1 MSTEIPILIAD
12 DHPIVRQGLRQTIE
26 TAEFRVIAEASDGQ
40 QALALLEQLRPAIA
54 VLDVD
59 MPYLDGFAV
68 ARAIRERA
76 LPIKVVF
83 LTVHREPSYLQQ
95 ALSQGACGYVLK
107 DSAVTDIVA
116 SLRAAHAGQ
125 AYLSP
130 LMANYLVNPPTPPEP
145 PAPVE
150 HTGIWALSASERTV
164 LQMIAE
170 YKSTREIA
178 EALFISPH
186 TVETHRKNICRKL
199 ELRGSH
205 ALIKFALAHQAEL
218 EKLGKG

>member
-26 TAEFRVIAEASDGQ
+26 TAEFRVVAEASDGQ
-40 QALALLEQLRPAIA
+40 QALELLEQLRPAIA
-54 VLDVD
+54 VLDID
-59 MPYLDGFAV
+59 MPLLDGFAV
-68 ARAIRERA
+68 ARVIRERNW
-76 LPIKVVF
+76 PIKVVF
-83 LTVHREPSYLQQ
+83 LTVHRELTYLQQ
-95 ALSQGACGYVLK
+95 ALSQGACAYVLK

-116 SLRAAHAGQ
+116 SLRAAQAGQ

-130 LMANYLVNPPTPPEP
+130 LMANYLVNPPAATEP
-145 PAPVE
+145 LAPVE
-150 HTGIWALSASERTV
+150 HTGIRSLSASERNV
-164 LQMIAE
+164 LQLIAE

-178 EALFISPH
+178 ETLCISPH

-205 ALIKFALAHQAEL
+205 ALIKFALAHQTEL

>member
-26 TAEFRVIAEASDGQ
+26 AAEFRVVAEASDGQ
-40 QALALLEQLRPAIA
+40 QALTLLEQLRPEIA
-54 VLDVD
+54 VLDID
-59 MPYLDGFAV
+59 MPILDGFSV
-68 ARAIRERA
+68 ARVIRERGW
-76 LPIKVVF
+76 PVKVVF
-83 LTVHREPSYLQQ
+83 LTVHREETYLQQ
-95 ALSQGACGYVLK
+95 ALGLGASSYVLK
-107 DSAVTDIVA
+107 DSAITDIVA
-116 SLRAAHAGQ
+116 SLRAAHEGT

-130 LMANYLVNPPTPPEP
+130 LMTNYLVRPPVS

-150 HTGIWALSASERTV
+150 HTGLRALSVSERLV
-164 LQMIAE
+164 LQLIAE

-178 EALFISPH
+178 EALHISPH

-205 ALIKFALAHQAEL
+205 ALIKFALAHQLEL
-218 EKLGKG
+218 RREPE

>member
-1 MSTEIPILIAD
+1 MSTQIPILIAD

-26 TAEFRVIAEASDGQ
+26 TAEFRVVAEASDGQ
-40 QALALLEQLRPAIA
+40 QALELLKQLHPAIA
-54 VLDVD
+54 VLDID
-59 MPYLDGFAV
+59 MPLLDGFAV
-68 ARAIRERA
+68 ARVIREHNW
-76 LPIKVVF
+76 PIKVVF
-83 LTVHREPSYLQQ
+83 LTVHREPAYLQQ

-125 AYLSP
+125 TYLSP
-130 LMANYLVNPPTPPEP
+130 LMANYLVNPPAAAES
-145 PAPVE
+145 AIPVE
-150 HTGIWALSASERTV
+150 HTGIRSLSASERNV
-164 LQMIAE
+164 LQLIAE

-178 EALFISPH
+178 ETLCISPH

-205 ALIKFALAHQAEL
+205 ALIKFALAHQTEL